1 MINIPM
7 TIAYFAIAFLSIC
20 ISSYIIGRRN
30 VSMWEDDTVMLV
42 CLCLVWPG
50 VLFAATLAGIGLALS
65 AIGEWFYHRGRKS
78 KPDA

>member
-1 MINIPM
+1 
-7 TIAYFAIAFLSIC
+7 
-20 ISSYIIGRRN
+20 
-30 VSMWEDDTVMLV
+30 MWEDDTVMLV